1 LPSKNIK
8 KNFNYSVDLLEKLV
22 LDIDLYK
29 EFLPWCNN
37 STIISKVKK
46 ENKLE
51 IVADLEIGYS
61 FAKDTYRSLVEYDN
75 KNKKIVVSA
84 IDGPV
89 KNLKNIWIFKEISK
103 NQCEIS
109 FFIDLELKNFLLNKM
124 LSKFFDLGFN
134 KILNSFESRAE
145 YLNNLNN

>member
-1 LPSKNIK
+1 MPSKNIK

-51 IVADLEIGYS
+51 IIADLEIGYS
-61 FAKDTYRSLVEYDN
+61 FARDTYRSLVEYDN

-84 IDGPV
+84 IDGPI

-109 FFIDLELKNFLLNKM
+109 F
-124 LSKFFDLGFN
+124 
-134 KILNSFESRAE
+134 
-145 YLNNLNN
+145 

>member
-1 LPSKNIK
+1 MPSKNIK

-75 KNKKIVVSA
+75 KNKKIVV
-84 IDGPV
+84 
-89 KNLKNIWIFKEISK
+89 
-103 NQCEIS
+103 
-109 FFIDLELKNFLLNKM
+109 M